1 MLRKLVTWLI
11 VWEVSFLASKTGLI
25 EQGMAFIYIYVI
37 LDFWY
42 ALALAENI
50 LRSQAEEG
58 GIVVRRI
65 NWILAISMIVA
76 SVIKVGLTWTVSTVF
91 QIDFYSAYQILVLGS
106 CLYGNKRNEWANRS
120 KFGIKKK

>member
-120 KFGIKKK
+120 KFGITKK

>member
-1 MLRKLVTWLI
+1 MLRKLVTWLS

-120 KFGIKKK
+120 KFGITKK

>member
-106 CLYGNKRNEWANRS
+106 CLYGNKRNE
-120 KFGIKKK
+120 